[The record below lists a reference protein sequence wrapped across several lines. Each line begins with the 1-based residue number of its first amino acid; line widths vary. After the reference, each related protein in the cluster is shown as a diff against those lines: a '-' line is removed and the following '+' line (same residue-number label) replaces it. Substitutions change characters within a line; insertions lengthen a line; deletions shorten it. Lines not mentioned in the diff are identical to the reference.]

1 MESLTSQ
8 EKTNLQFDG
17 QISPCRN
24 LFEQEVAR
32 YGTPW
37 RALLPKRI
45 TESLFIQTQ
54 RIRNHEEG
62 NDPELHRGLPHLF
75 YNLING
81 AVQGLIQ
88 IKSGASIPVRLTPEE
103 ALAQFDKEIAELKAL
118 MMRKNHDYG
127 EAWRDMRI
135 PTFTDLILM
144 KLIRIQQIERNDGKT
159 IISEGIDAGYQDI
172 VNYSIFSLIRMSEEQ
187 TA

>member
-1 MESLTSQ
+1 MENLAPQ
-8 EKTNLQFDG
+8 EKTNLQFDKEV
-17 QISPCRN
+17 SLCRTV
-24 LFEQEVAR
+24 FEEGSAQN
-32 YGTPW
+32 GTPW
-37 RALLPKRI
+37 RVLQPKSI
-45 TESLFIQTQ
+45 TQSLFSQVW
-54 RIRNHEEG
+54 RIRSHEES
-62 NDPELHRGLPHLF
+62 NSPMLLEEIASLFRELIT
-75 YNLING
+75 YS
-81 AVQGLIQ
+81 VQGLVQ